1 MKIGPIT
8 AIQENSP
15 AAAAGLKADDVIVSV
30 DGKPVGTAA
39 EDSIDSI
46 ALPDYFRTAAVEG
59 RSVKLDIARSE
70 REGETAGPLSLSLT
84 PRVPTSYHTQLIGR
98 APMAV
103 PAAGFAYFVE
113 SEIVGSVSSSEL
125 VESKLQPGDRITA
138 VTFKGQP
145 DENGKSPEPF
155 TASLENDAKI
165 KISWPAILSEIQFA
179 PSGSEVEFTV
189 KSADGKETKTISLK
203 PADAAGSFFADRG
216 FRFEQPE
223 RIRKADSFAEQLKY
237 GKDET
242 VDALLTVYRFLHKLG
257 DEVPLTALGGPVT
270 IAAAAGQQASQGLS
284 SLLIFLTMLSANLA
298 VVNFLPIP
306 VLDGGHMVF
315 LAYEGIRGRPANERF
330 VVAMHMLG
338 FAFIA
343 TLMLF
348 VLGLDVGLI
357 PRGF

>member
-1 MKIGPIT
+1 
-8 AIQENSP
+8 
-15 AAAAGLKADDVIVSV
+15 
-30 DGKPVGTAA
+30 
-39 EDSIDSI
+39 
-46 ALPDYFRTAAVEG
+46 
-59 RSVKLDIARSE
+59 
-70 REGETAGPLSLSLT
+70 
-84 PRVPTSYHTQLIGR
+84 LIGR
-98 APMAV
+98 SPMAV

-113 SEIVGSVSSSEL
+113 NEVVGIDSGGPAA
-125 VESKLQPGDRITA
+125 ESAFQPGDRITA
-138 VTFKGQP
+138 VTFRAEP
-145 DENGKSPEPF
+145 DENGESPKPF

-165 KISWPAILSEIQFA
+165 KISWPAILSEVQFA
-179 PSGSEVEFTV
+179 PSASVVEFTV
-189 KSADGKETKTISLK
+189 KSADGKETKSIRLK
-203 PADAAGSFFADRG
+203 PVHVAGAYYPDRG
-216 FRFEQPE
+216 FRFQVPE
-223 RIRKADSFAEQLKY
+223 KIRTAETFSQQLQY

-242 VDALLTVYRFLHKLG
+242 VDALLTVYRFLRKLG
-257 DEVPLTALGGPVT
+257 DEVPFTALGGPVT
-270 IAAAAGQQASQGLS
+270 IAAAAGQQASQGLP

-315 LAYEGIRGRPANERF
+315 LAYEGLRGRPANERF